1 MKYDKL
7 KQDTKIKLW
16 LARIGAKPNTVKSY
30 ILGMQEYTNFTKM
43 TPDELLLEAE
53 ADIRAG
59 KLMRERNMTLLIT
72 EYREFLEKKG
82 IAPMTIKGK
91 MTAVCSFYKTNQIDL
106 PVLPR
111 SVFKARAQKKRRTI
125 PTKEDIQEILKHADI
140 LECAI
145 ILVGVSS
152 GLAVNEIANLK
163 MGEYR
168 EGYDDKTKITTL
180 HLVREKVDYEFIT
193 CLSQEATKAVDDY
206 LEYRRRQTTTHRE
219 NRENQLEKQR
229 IVSDDGYLFIKR
241 HIPDAYLTYKYD
253 KTKSHKENA
262 RIKEDMRKIDTES
275 IITMYRRLC
284 EEAQKS
290 TPAGEWNVIRS
301 HTMRKYFNSTMLNA
315 GASIFLVDYMVGH
328 QLDGSHEPYFSG
340 QPNRVR
346 EMYSKYVHYLI
357 INKDPDEALIQK
369 YEGEVKKNKELEEDA
384 VKLAV
389 ERTELQE
396 MRKDLDK
403 MKNAFKDLIADKPP
417 LTKESLDMLLRQG
430 AQETKLK
437 HKK

>member
-1 MKYDKL
+1 M
-7 KQDTKIKLW
+7 
-16 LARIGAKPNTVKSY
+16 
-30 ILGMQEYTNFTKM
+30 
-43 TPDELLLEAE
+43 
-53 ADIRAG
+53 
-59 KLMRERNMTLLIT
+59 
-72 EYREFLEKKG
+72 
-82 IAPMTIKGK
+82 
-91 MTAVCSFYKTNQIDL
+91 
-106 PVLPR
+106 
-111 SVFKARAQKKRRTI
+111 
-125 PTKEDIQEILKHADI
+125 
-140 LECAI
+140 
-145 ILVGVSS
+145 
-152 GLAVNEIANLK
+152 
-163 MGEYR
+163 
-168 EGYDDKTKITTL
+168 
-180 HLVREKVDYEFIT
+180 
-193 CLSQEATKAVDDY
+193 
-206 LEYRRRQTTTHRE
+206 
-219 NRENQLEKQR
+219 
-229 IVSDDGYLFIKR
+229 
-241 HIPDAYLTYKYD
+241 TYKYD

-328 QLDGSHEPYFSG
+328 QLDGSHEPYFNG

-357 INKDPDEALIQK
+357 INKEPDEALIQK
-369 YEGEVKKNKELEEDA
+369 YEGEVKKNKELEDDA

-430 AQETKLK
+430 
-437 HKK
+437 HKRLN

>member
-1 MKYDKL
+1 MLDCMKYDKL
-7 KQDTKIKLW
+7 KQDAKIKLW
-16 LARIGAKPNTVKSY
+16 LSRIGAKPNTKKSY
-30 ILGMQEYTNFTKM
+30 TLGMQEYTEFTKM
-43 TPDELLLEAE
+43 APDDLILNAE

-59 KLMRERNMTLLIT
+59 KLMRERNITLQLT
-72 EYREFLEKKG
+72 EYREFLEEKG

-106 PVLPR
+106 PVLAR
-111 SVFKARAQKKRRTI
+111 SVFRARAQKKRRTI

-140 LECAI
+140 LERAI

-168 EGYDDKTKITTL
+168 EGYDEKTKITTL

-193 CLSQEATKAVDDY
+193 CLSPEATKAVDDY

-229 IVSDDGYLFIKR
+229 NVSDDGYLIIKR

-357 INKDPDEALIQK
+357 INKEPDEALIQK
-369 YEGEVKKNKELEEDA
+369 YEGEVKKNKELEDDA

-417 LTKESLDMLLRQG
+417 LTKESLDMLLRQ
-430 AQETKLK
+430 
-437 HKK
+437 

>member
-1 MKYDKL
+1 
-7 KQDTKIKLW
+7 
-16 LARIGAKPNTVKSY
+16 
-30 ILGMQEYTNFTKM
+30 MQEYTNFTKM

-140 LECAI
+140 LEWAI

-193 CLSQEATKAVDDY
+193 CLSPEATKAVDDY

-328 QLDGSHEPYFSG
+328 QLDGSHEPYFNG

-357 INKDPDEALIQK
+357 INKEPDEALIQK
-369 YEGEVKKNKELEEDA
+369 YEGEVKKNKELEDDA

-430 AQETKLK
+430 
-437 HKK
+437 HKRLN